1 MTIEII
7 LVVLVVGIIGL
18 IWPLTLAIF
27 GDDQHAHDAHQGSG
41 VDQSSNPEPT
51 DEAPLSHRTA
61 A

>member
-18 IWPLTLAIF
+18 IWPLTLAIL

-41 VDQSSNPEPT
+41 ADHLSNPDPT
-51 DEAPLSHRTA
+51 DETPLSHRTA